1 MKINKLII
9 AFAAMSFLSL
19 TSCSNWLEQENKE
32 DMSESDTYSDEAGI
46 RSVVANLYSRMVN
59 WQDFGFDSE
68 SYDMC
73 RWDEAINN
81 SQYWAFATNADQNY
95 RVTYDYTYI
104 RELNLHIQNL
114 TNLSNGKIP
123 DDSRKYYLAE
133 ARWLRAYYYFKM
145 VVQLGGVPLITDVTE
160 YTSDPTSLAK
170 PRNTEAEIYDFI
182 ISEMDAIK
190 DDFGSSTV
198 KTRAT
203 KAAALALKC
212 RAALYAG
219 TLAVNYNKSATLN
232 LNLSSGAT
240 GISSDKASTYLHECL
255 DACKEIEAIG
265 SYSLFKK
272 NSDYA
277 ENYANI
283 FVSDYS
289 TNPEIILC
297 KAYDGVNVTNYFTSR
312 AIPRSVSK
320 ADLNKTSCQVN
331 PILNLVNSYEKLS
344 TKTKEDIDAYVGDE
358 QVEDMASSSSTLSY
372 NVYDHPEDA
381 FVDRDPRLKGT
392 VLYPGSSFRDQE
404 LDLRAGLAIPSGN
417 GYIFKS
423 AASKTALSSNNEY
436 EGQQMTGV
444 DGPLRDGQ
452 PNYYISHTGF
462 LLRKYVDPTAGSELN
477 GVSTVPYIFFRYGEV
492 LLNAAE
498 AAYYLGDKAT
508 ALSYI
513 NQIRERA
520 GGTKFKLTEE
530 ELTLDR
536 IKNERRVELSFEDH
550 RYEDMKRW
558 RDADEYWKYD
568 VNSPTASLY
577 VLWPYRIYDPGK
589 NDDGKWIF
597 RKMRV
602 GHRANNGTI
611 SFDRSMYYSSYPM
624 NEGNPY
630 IEKNPNQ

>member
-19 TSCSNWLEQENKE
+19 TSCSNWLEQEDKE

-46 RSVVANLYSRMVN
+46 RSVVANLYSRMIN
-59 WQDFGFDSE
+59 WQDFGYDSE

-81 SQYWAFATNADQNY
+81 SQYWSFATNADQNY

-133 ARWLRAYYYFKM
+133 TRWLRAYYYFKM

-170 PRNTEAEIYDFI
+170 PRNTEAKIYDFI

-265 SYSLFKK
+265 SYSLLKR
-272 NSDYA
+272 
-277 ENYANI
+277 
-283 FVSDYS
+283 
-289 TNPEIILC
+289 T
-297 KAYDGVNVTNYFTSR
+297 
-312 AIPRSVSK
+312 AI
-320 ADLNKTSCQVN
+320 
-331 PILNLVNSYEKLS
+331 
-344 TKTKEDIDAYVGDE
+344 
-358 QVEDMASSSSTLSY
+358 M
-372 NVYDHPEDA
+372 
-381 FVDRDPRLKGT
+381 LKIM
-392 VLYPGSSFRDQE
+392 L
-404 LDLRAGLAIPSGN
+404 I
-417 GYIFKS
+417 
-423 AASKTALSSNNEY
+423 
-436 EGQQMTGV
+436 
-444 DGPLRDGQ
+444 
-452 PNYYISHTGF
+452 F
-462 LLRKYVDPTAGSELN
+462 LLV
-477 GVSTVPYIFFRYGEV
+477 IIV
-492 LLNAAE
+492 LIL
-498 AAYYLGDKAT
+498 K
-508 ALSYI
+508 
-513 NQIRERA
+513 
-520 GGTKFKLTEE
+520 
-530 ELTLDR
+530 
-536 IKNERRVELSFEDH
+536 
-550 RYEDMKRW
+550 
-558 RDADEYWKYD
+558 
-568 VNSPTASLY
+568 
-577 VLWPYRIYDPGK
+577 
-589 NDDGKWIF
+589 
-597 RKMRV
+597 
-602 GHRANNGTI
+602 
-611 SFDRSMYYSSYPM
+611 
-624 NEGNPY
+624 
-630 IEKNPNQ
+630 